1 MTPMRFL
8 KTRIFPPL
16 LARLIRAIGG
26 TLRMRVLGTEHLAEA
41 KRHGGGILYVFW
53 HGRQFYPAYH
63 FAGSDIA
70 IMTSLSVDGEMQ
82 SGILGRLGYDLIRGS
97 SSRGAVGGLKGMV
110 DRLGDGRDVALAID
124 GPKGPAFE
132 AKPGLAFL
140 AGKTG
145 AWIVPLA
152 TAFDRYKEF
161 GAWDRFRFP
170 KPWSRGVFLIG
181 RPFRAGDVFHPERL
195 HLLAGRALDALGTEA
210 EALLAE
216 ERSR

>member
-1 MTPMRFL
+1 MIPTTFL
-8 KTRIFPPL
+8 KTRIAPPL
-16 LARLIRAIGG
+16 IARLIRAVGG
-26 TLRMRVLGTEHLAEA
+26 TLRMRVLGVDHLAEV
-41 KRHGGGILYVFW
+41 KRHGGAILYVFW
-53 HGRQFYPAYH
+53 HGLQFYPAYF

-70 IMTSLSVDGEMQ
+70 ILTSQSVDGEMQ
-82 SGILGRLGYDLIRGS
+82 SGILDRLGYGLIRGS

-110 DRLGDGRDVALAID
+110 DRLAEGRDVALAID

-152 TAFDRYKEF
+152 TAYDRYKEL

-181 RPFRAGDVFHPERL
+181 RPFRADDVFHPERL
-195 HLLAGRALDALGTEA
+195 HVLAGRALDALGTEA

-216 ERSR
+216 GRSR